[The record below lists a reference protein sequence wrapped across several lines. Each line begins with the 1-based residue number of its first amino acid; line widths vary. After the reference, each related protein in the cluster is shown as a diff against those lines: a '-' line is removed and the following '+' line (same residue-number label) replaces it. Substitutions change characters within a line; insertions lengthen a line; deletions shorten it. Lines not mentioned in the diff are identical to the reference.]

1 LQGVNVVPFSHLAFP
16 LFGEIVEKGERTET
30 AILAAAVLAE
40 YERAW
45 AELRKGSKVRA
56 ALAFEDWEHF
66 WISCHSPSGAVQIA
80 RRRLGST

>member
-1 LQGVNVVPFSHLAFP
+1 MNEPIRPICALAAEHTNVPD
-16 LFGEIVEKGERTET
+16 
-30 AILAAAVLAE
+30 LAAAILAE

-45 AELRKGSKVRA
+45 GELGKGSKVRD

-80 RRRLGST
+80 RRRLGTT